1 MRSYSLERK
10 AAILKKLL
18 PPYVCG
24 RVVASGKC
32 FECNAV
38 CLAQTVTRRRSCCN
52 VTKLNLTILSFNC
65 IPHPMN
71 KKDELCGADVEG
83 EMNWG
88 EYGMKWSQYG
98 QGEAGKTKLR
108 IQVEGVKER

>member
-1 MRSYSLERK
+1 
-10 AAILKKLL
+10 
-18 PPYVCG
+18 
-24 RVVASGKC
+24 
-32 FECNAV
+32 
-38 CLAQTVTRRRSCCN
+38 
-52 VTKLNLTILSFNC
+52 
-65 IPHPMN
+65 MN